1 MVKKRNEFGEPEHRF
16 GGEMRQGCL
25 IEPELPAG
33 VCKEMMKG
41 LKEYVDGRFLANAE
55 ALIHRTKETDAHFLV
70 LNGNQ
75 ARLDKDRD
83 EYLRYDLYDSE
94 HKSLINRIDKLSQ
107 RIADIQ
113 LWRAAIGGKADKT
126 NVIATLAMIT
136 TGIIGL
142 ISIILAV
149 AHYFK
154 G

>member
-1 MVKKRNEFGEPEHRF
+1 MTSKRNEFGEPEHHTGDR
-16 GGEMRQGCL
+16 RSCVP
-25 IEPELPAG
+25 EPPAP
-33 VCKEMMKG
+33 VCAEKMNS
-41 LKEYVDGRFLANAE
+41 LRDYVDGRFIANAE

-70 LNGNQ
+70 LNNNQ

-113 LWRAAIGGKADKT
+113 LWRAAIGGKADKANT
-126 NVIATLAMIT
+126 IAVLAMIT

-142 ISIILAV
+142 ISIVLAV
-149 AHYFK
+149 AHFFK